1 MTTEMQSTHGETS
14 GGGPSSPG
22 EAQTL
27 SQFALVAY
35 IPDTLGRFLDD
46 LRLELTPG
54 CRPRAHVTIL
64 PPRPLHREVSESVHQ
79 LDEELKCVAP
89 FRVELGD
96 IQIFDTSHVVY
107 LGVTRGYTELLQLY
121 GALNCDCLSYAEPFP
136 YHPHITLAQNVTAED
151 AARLA
156 ALASERWAAYAG
168 PRGFEVASLSFV
180 QQVAPNIWTDVA
192 KVPVGA
198 TVPVAG

>member
-1 MTTEMQSTHGETS
+1 MTTEMQSTHGEASGNGTS
-14 GGGPSSPG
+14 LTG

-35 IPDTLGRFLDD
+35 IPDPLGRFLDD

-54 CRPRAHVTIL
+54 CRPRAHVTVL
-64 PPRPLHREVSESVHQ
+64 PPRPLHHEVSETVHQ
-79 LDEELKCVAP
+79 LDEELRCATP
-89 FRVELGD
+89 FRVELGE

-107 LGVTRGYTELLQLY
+107 LGVTHGYRELLQLY

-136 YHPHITLAQNVTAED
+136 YHPHITLAQNVSDEE
-151 AARLA
+151 AAHLA
-156 ALASERWAAYAG
+156 AVATERWEAYRG

-180 QQVAPNIWTDVA
+180 QQVAPNIWADVA

-198 TVPVAG
+198 PVTVAG